1 MVPERWYKK
10 LMKKKPDLPEPFMR
24 LSMRLCE
31 QINIFLKIQIS
42 LNLFYK
48 LGKYFFSYKQN
59 GEFISIINPLHEP

>member
-1 MVPERWYKK
+1 MVQKIDEKK
-10 LMKKKPDLPEPFMR
+10 NQICQNHLNR
-24 LSMRLCE
+24 SMRLCE

>member
-1 MVPERWYKK
+1 
-10 LMKKKPDLPEPFMR
+10 
-24 LSMRLCE
+24 MRLCE

-59 GEFISIINPLHEP
+59 GEFISIINPLHEPWHEVVFSE